1 MPRPKS
7 VPDDQVLSAIAAI
20 HAQGGDKAVTF
31 ASVSAATGLAPPTL
45 VQRYR
50 SRDGMMDWAL
60 NRAWAALEQA
70 TADATP
76 ILAEKGAAAFLKA
89 LSGTGPFPLAALV
102 SEGRGPDLQDRAAQW
117 RDTVE
122 ALLAQAMGN
131 PRSQMEP
138 ARIAF
143 AAWQGQMQW
152 DPAGGKKFRLKDA
165 LRRIS

>member
-1 MPRPKS
+1 M
-7 VPDDQVLSAIAAI
+7 
-20 HAQGGDKAVTF
+20 TF

-60 NRAWAALEQA
+60 NRAWAALEQTTTDA
-70 TADATP
+70 TA
-76 ILAEKGAAAFLKA
+76 ILAAKGAAAFLKA
-89 LSGTGPFPLAALV
+89 LSGATPFPLATLIAECR
-102 SEGRGPDLQDRAAQW
+102 SPQLQDRAAEW
-117 RDTVE
+117 RDAVE

-152 DPAGGKKFRLKDA
+152 DAAGGKRFRLKDA
-165 LRRIS
+165 LRRIG